1 MNELQETRALGRGGK
16 SWQQESRLPSCCRK
30 LKGSSCPGNCRQAIL
45 SDTVKCTHSNSW
57 RQCGFFSV
65 RNAQPLDFFFFFS
78 ICISSFS
85 IQQFLSYILEVLIFN
100 VTVPFIGKISG
111 LSIFVPCGGLWPRI
125 GAYEVPNE
133 RKHLVIHEHL
143 VGDYFSILDPV
154 SQPVWPGN
162 VGRAS
167 FSEVRTEGI
176 PAWRLGRSLRGRD
189 TSGEPVS
196 RGLAICDSAFL
207 FCTLAYREA
216 RHVEISVL
224 QWIFFLI
231 LKLKFS
237 WFTVSCFRCTT
248 QQFSYRLLQNT
259 E

>member
-1 MNELQETRALGRGGK
+1 MGINNQGGGSQTAVGSSTRLLEVSWPRPPGWMSCRRPGHWGGVAKAGSRKADFLHVAGSWRAPPAQATAGR
-16 SWQQESRLPSCCRK
+16 PSC
-30 LKGSSCPGNCRQAIL
+30 QIL
-45 SDTVKCTHSNSW
+45 WNVPTQTAED
-57 RQCGFFSV
+57 SV
-65 RNAQPLDFFFFFS
+65 AFLVSETLSLWTFFFFS

-154 SQPVWPGN
+154 SQPVWPRN

-224 QWIFFLI
+224 QWIFF
-231 LKLKFS
+231 
-237 WFTVSCFRCTT
+237 
-248 QQFSYRLLQNT
+248 
-259 E
+259 